1 MRTERRLCLPRRGQ
15 RGAVLLIA
23 LIVLV
28 AMSLAGVALVR
39 GVDMANLI
47 AGNLAF
53 KQGAT
58 LGGDWGAEQA
68 RTWLNAQPATA
79 LQNDVAGRYSASMQT
94 GIDFTASDPL
104 QPDFDWNANS
114 FDAGTDPAGNQVRY
128 VVHRMCDAAGAP
140 ASVNCVRTS
149 TGGTGTSTKAGATYG
164 SFALP
169 TTSQIYYRITARSTG
184 PRNTVSYVQLMVN

>member
-1 MRTERRLCLPRRGQ
+1 MPGAHRQ

-58 LGGDWGAEQA
+58 LGGDWGAEQG
-68 RTWLNAQPATA
+68 RNWLQGQSAAT
-79 LQNDVAGRYSASMQT
+79 LYNDVAGRYFASMQT

-104 QPDFDWNANS
+104 QPDFDWGANS
-114 FDAGTDPAGNQVRY
+114 FSAGADPAGNQVRY
-128 VVHRMCDAAGAP
+128 VVHRMCEVAGNP
-140 ASVNCVRTS
+140 ASVNCVRTT
-149 TGGTGTSTKAGATYG
+149 TGGTGAGTKGGATYG

-169 TTSQIYYRITARSTG
+169 STSQIYYRITVRTTG
-184 PRNTVSYVQLMVN
+184 PRNTVSYVQMMVN

>member
-1 MRTERRLCLPRRGQ
+1 MRTERRLHRQRRQ

-39 GVDMANLI
+39 GVDMTNLI

-68 RTWLNAQPATA
+68 RAWLNAQP
-79 LQNDVAGRYSASMQT
+79 
-94 GIDFTASDPL
+94 
-104 QPDFDWNANS
+104 
-114 FDAGTDPAGNQVRY
+114 
-128 VVHRMCDAAGAP
+128 
-140 ASVNCVRTS
+140 
-149 TGGTGTSTKAGATYG
+149 
-164 SFALP
+164 
-169 TTSQIYYRITARSTG
+169 
-184 PRNTVSYVQLMVN
+184 